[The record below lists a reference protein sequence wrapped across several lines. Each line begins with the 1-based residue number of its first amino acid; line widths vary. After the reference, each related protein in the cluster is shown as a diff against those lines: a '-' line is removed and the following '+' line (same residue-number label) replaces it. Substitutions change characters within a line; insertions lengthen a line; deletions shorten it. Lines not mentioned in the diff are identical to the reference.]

1 MKELNNKNKKLD
13 TVELAFKTAMNCT
26 IKGIDP
32 NNISTILDTITEL
45 SDRILIFCSK
55 ANNDKEINIIK
66 SYMNQGFQIIDD
78 LEKKGEENES
88 K

>member
-1 MKELNNKNKKLD
+1 MKELNNI
-13 TVELAFKTAMNCT
+13 ELAFKTAMNCA
-26 IKGIDP
+26 IKGIDQ

-45 SDRILIFCSK
+45 SDRIFIFCSK

-66 SYMNQGFQIIDD
+66 SYLNQGFQIIDD